1 MISIFSYSFILRAF
15 IVGILVSL
23 TSSLI
28 GVSLVLRRL
37 SMIGD
42 GLSHVAF
49 GALGVATLFSVL
61 PFVLTVPIVI
71 IAAVFLLSLSG
82 KKRSS
87 DASIALLSSG
97 ALAIGVIA
105 ISLSGENGDLN
116 SFLFGSVLAI
126 SKGDGIASIVLSAIT
141 LAIYIVFYH
150 QIYITTFD
158 MSFAKAT
165 GIKADRYTLLL
176 AILSAVTI
184 VVGMRILGALLISS
198 LIIFPAMFS
207 MKIAKTYFLVT
218 ILSAVEAL
226 FAFVIGF
233 FLSYY
238 LSLPTG
244 ASVVVV
250 HIVLYVCA
258 SVYRYFRNLAK
269 RKRLLA

>member
-218 ILSAVEAL
+218 ILSASEAL
-226 FAFVIGF
+226 FAFVVGF

-250 HIVLYVCA
+250 HIVFYVCA